1 MKKLLFFLIP
11 ALILA
16 VILIFSYQFFFIK
29 KNIKGALQVTSNP
42 QSKIYVDGR
51 LIGQTPLCK
60 CEAAD
65 MLPVGSYTL
74 RLVPLESA
82 LSEYQE
88 KIEIAPSVLTV
99 VDRKFGKG
107 ATSDGSVIFLTKLPE
122 KIESSLLVLS
132 LPDKAD
138 VFMDNASLGQTPIL
152 LSDLTESDHAL
163 RVKKNGYKDKVVR
176 IRTPKG
182 YKLTARIYIGIDET
196 IKEITAS
203 PSAALSLTPSKKNET
218 VVILQTPNGFLRV
231 REDASLNAVEI
242 GRVSPGETFE
252 VVDEKSGWYQIKL
265 EGGQEGWI
273 SSQFAK
279 KQE

>member
-1 MKKLLFFLIP
+1 MKKLIFFLIP
-11 ALILA
+11 AFILA
-16 VILIFSYQFFFIK
+16 VILILSYQFFFIK

-60 CEAAD
+60 CEAED

-74 RLVPLESA
+74 KLVPLDPV
-82 LSEYQE
+82 LNEYQE

-107 ATSDGSVIFLTKLPE
+107 ATSDGSVIFLTRLPE
-122 KIESSLLVLS
+122 KTESSLLVLS

-138 VFMDNASLGQTPIL
+138 VFMDNASVGQTPIL

-163 RVKKNGYKDKVVR
+163 RVKKNGYKDQVVR

-196 IKEITAS
+196 VKETTAS
-203 PSAALSLTPSKKNET
+203 PAAALSLTPSKRNEK

-231 REDASLNAVEI
+231 REEASINAAEI
-242 GRVSPGETFE
+242 SRVSPGEVFE

>member
-1 MKKLLFFLIP
+1 MKRLLFFIIP
-11 ALILA
+11 AFILA
-16 VILIFSYQFFFIK
+16 VILILSYQFFFLK
-29 KNIKGALQVTSNP
+29 KNVKGALQVTSNP
-42 QSKIYVDGR
+42 RTKVYLDEK

-65 MLPVGSYTL
+65 MLGVGSYTL
-74 RLVPLESA
+74 RLVPLDPA

-99 VDRKFGKG
+99 VDRKFAKG
-107 ATSDGSVIFLTKLPE
+107 AASDGSVIFLTALSE
-122 KIESSLLVLS
+122 KTDSSLLVLS

-138 VFMDNASLGQTPIL
+138 VFMDNAPVGQSPL
-152 LSDLTESDHAL
+152 VLSDLTESDHAL
-163 RVKKNGYKDKVVR
+163 RIKKEGYKDKVVR

-182 YKLTARIYIGIDET
+182 YKLTTRIYLGIDEAK
-196 IKEITAS
+196 IEKVAS
-203 PSAALSLTPSKKNET
+203 PSGDLSPTPRKNAT

-231 REDASLNAVEI
+231 REDASLTATEI
-242 GRVSPGETFE
+242 DRVSPGETFE

-265 EGGQEGWI
+265 ESGEKGWI
-273 SSQFAK
+273 SSRYAE